1 MASTTR
7 FGMPRLVAAL
17 LALARTAAADLP
29 CAAKPETCVPI
40 KTATGDLM
48 MPAVAL
54 GTWRGS
60 YGDCADNDYSCV
72 RAKAKAS
79 VGDWLDLGGR
89 HIDGAND
96 YRTQVEIGEAVEGT
110 DRESLFITTKCP
122 GALGMQATIQC
133 HEDNLQMLGQYGVNT
148 SGYVDLLLIHFPFAI
163 KPECYGVTTSAD
175 CAASPYYDPGTKVR
189 QETWK
194 AMELLV
200 KLGKARS
207 IGISDYNATHIEE
220 TLEVAEVPIA
230 LHQVEWN
237 PKKHDED
244 MLALCQ
250 KHGIQLQ
257 AWSPLGGAEGS
268 VLGDPVVKKIA
279 DAHGVSTAQVTLKW
293 SLQRGVAVVT
303 GTDNKDHMASDLDLF
318 GFALGDDEV
327 AAISAL
333 Q

>member
-1 MASTTR
+1 
-7 FGMPRLVAAL
+7 MPRLVAAL

-96 YRTQVEIGEAVEGT
+96 YRTQVEIGEAVAGA
-110 DRESLFITTKCP
+110 DRDPS
-122 GALGMQATIQC
+122 AT
-133 HEDNLQMLGQYGVNT
+133 GV
-148 SGYVDLLLIHFPFAI
+148 AA
-163 KPECYGVTTSAD
+163 SAD

-200 KLGKARS
+200 KLGKAVAV
-207 IGISDYNATHIEE
+207 GISDYNATHIEE
-220 TLEVAEVPIA
+220 TLEVAEVPVA

-244 MLALCQ
+244 MLKLCQ

-268 VLGDPVVKKIA
+268 
-279 DAHGVSTAQVTLKW
+279 VTLKW

-318 GFALGDDEV
+318 GFALGYYDEV

>member
-1 MASTTR
+1 
-7 FGMPRLVAAL
+7 MPRLVAAL

-96 YRTQVEIGEAVEGT
+96 YRTQVEIGEAVAAPT
-110 DRESLFITTKCP
+110 ASRSSSRRRP

-200 KLGKARS
+200 KLGKAVAV
-207 IGISDYNATHIEE
+207 GISDYNATHIEE
-220 TLEVAEVPIA
+220 TLEVAEVPVA

-244 MLALCQ
+244 MLKLCQ

-268 VLGDPVVKKIA
+268 VLGDPTVKKIA
-279 DAHGVSTAQVTLKW
+279 DARRLGSGHAQVV
-293 SLQRGVAVVT
+293 LQRGVAVVT